1 MNRDPS
7 SKVLDTFNVEWKLNV
22 FGRQVV
28 RAELIEHVPGTEYP
42 SHRYWAI
49 KIWRSHVDQPEAQ
62 FPSQVHV
69 GQEKYIRRLWV
80 GYKKRNGV

>member
-7 SKVLDTFNVEWKLNV
+7 SKILDTFKVDRINT
-22 FGRQVV
+22 FGRQCV
-28 RAELIEHVPGTEYP
+28 RAELIEHITGSRFPEQKF
-42 SHRYWAI
+42 WAI
-49 KIWRSHVDQPEAQ
+49 KIWRTHVDHPEKQ

-69 GQEKYIRRLWV
+69 GEKRYIYRLWT